1 MLLIL
6 IYSQVHK
13 DYFKLCGENIVEFQG
28 FYIKKSFYL
37 FFNMPIKFHLEKSVL
52 QNFNVFI

>member
-28 FYIKKSFYL
+28 FYIIKKKFL
-37 FFNMPIKFHLEKSVL
+37 FFFKHAHKISFREKCVTKF
-52 QNFNVFI
+52 